1 MKEERSFRH
10 KTASHWK
17 IHLKERNLDWK
28 RPQTDA
34 SYNKSGQWWL
44 HGDIF
49 SRNHWPSRHIQR
61 MLTGLFMGDPA
72 NNIWNLLD
80 SSLISSTPLTHTL
93 HTRRPAGRTDK
104 PDKTSDRPVRK
115 FQNNDRALEP
125 NGYTR
130 KSSGRS
136 IRTHQSLQGAES
148 HLHETSQTAV
158 TPLFTGLSHFP
169 HPSAHLLL
177 PPLPSPSLPHT

>member
-1 MKEERSFRH
+1 
-10 KTASHWK
+10 
-17 IHLKERNLDWK
+17 
-28 RPQTDA
+28 
-34 SYNKSGQWWL
+34 
-44 HGDIF
+44 
-49 SRNHWPSRHIQR
+49 

-158 TPLFTGLSHFP
+158 TPLFTGALS
-169 HPSAHLLL
+169 L
-177 PPLPSPSLPHT
+177 PPSFCTSPTSTSLPITTSHVESKQPIFPPDNLSLILITSRVLA